1 MRYTEKRW
9 VSLSLMG
16 GVLIAAVFFLAL
28 LVYRLLS
35 PRIVLVNESDL
46 TYGQLVVILPSSR
59 VSFAPVDALTTS
71 TIYFSTQE
79 NGGQARYELVSGN
92 GNDVVAKGDFPY
104 RADHQLARVIRI
116 RVSPEARVTVTLA
129 E

>member
-1 MRYTEKRW
+1 MSFARTRW
-9 VSLSLMG
+9 VSTW
-16 GVLIAAVFFLAL
+16 LIGIFLISSACFLIVF
-28 LVYRLLS
+28 VYRLLS

-59 VSFAPVDALTTS
+59 VSFAPVDAHTTS